1 MKATRN
7 MNKETLET
15 MARELG
21 IATEGLTKRQ
31 LVDAINAAD
40 KTEEQTADKTEEQTA
55 DKTEEQTAD
64 KTEEQTADKTEEQ
77 TADKTEEQTADKTNK
92 KERKPRKHQKTFEEL
107 VADIPLTADL
117 RLERGSKDAVHVK
130 RGTARLFRYSNRCI
144 TTNREELVE
153 GLEYEVKGY
162 GIRVKSS
169 RENLAAIL
177 ANANKLAK

>member
-31 LVDAINAAD
+31 LVDAINA
-40 KTEEQTADKTEEQTA
+40 
-55 DKTEEQTAD
+55 
-64 KTEEQTADKTEEQ
+64 
-77 TADKTEEQTADKTNK
+77 ADKTEEQTADKTNK